1 MIVARHRVED
11 SVRSVKI
18 ASDALRADLAV
29 TGSAGMDRARST
41 GQSSFSGGETTGL
54 GLRADLPWDRRR
66 ERNAFKREL
75 VLLEQSKRSLEDK
88 EDSVKQS
95 VRNGYRNLSAA
106 RASYL
111 NQVESMK
118 VAKLRVDS
126 NDLFLQSGRSSMR
139 DILEAEGAMLSA
151 RNALCSAVILWWRS
165 ELELRRDLGVLDIS
179 EAGVWQDFYGD
190 ENDR

>member
-1 MIVARHRVED
+1 MIVARHKVED
-11 SVRSVKI
+11 SVRAVKI
-18 ASDALRADLAV
+18 ASDALRADLTL

-41 GQSSFSGGETTGL
+41 GESSFKGGEETGL
-54 GLRADLPWDRRR
+54 GLKADLPWDRRR

-75 VLLEQSKRSLEDK
+75 VLLEQSKRSLEEK

-95 VRNGYRNLSAA
+95 IRNGYRNISAA

-126 NDLFLQSGRSSMR
+126 NDMFLQAGRSSMR
-139 DILEAEGAMLSA
+139 DFLEAEGAMLNA
-151 RNALCSAVILWWRS
+151 RNSLCSAMILWWKS
-165 ELELRRDLGVLDIS
+165 ELELRRDMGVLDIS
-179 EAGVWQDFYGD
+179 EAGVWQNLYGD
-190 ENDR
+190 EDVQ